1 MEPNLAQTLALLER
15 TPRTFSAL
23 LRGLPGEWTKC
34 NEGGSSWSAFDIVGH
49 LIHGE
54 REDWLPR
61 IERILRHGESL
72 PFEPF
77 DREAQK
83 RESVNKT
90 MDQLLDEFIDLRA
103 GNLELV
109 RDLNLQPN
117 DLTRRGMH
125 PALGPVTMSNLLCTW
140 AAHDMT
146 HLHQL
151 SRVFANQYRK
161 DVGPW
166 AKYLGVLQC
175 SGHSAQA

>member
-1 MEPNLAQTLALLER
+1 
-15 TPRTFSAL
+15 
-23 LRGLPGEWTKC
+23 
-34 NEGGSSWSAFDIVGH
+34 
-49 LIHGE
+49 
-54 REDWLPR
+54 
-61 IERILRHGESL
+61 
-72 PFEPF
+72 
-77 DREAQK
+77 
-83 RESVNKT
+83 

-175 SGHSAQA
+175 GGHSAQA